1 MHRLQE
7 YSYTI
12 SRKERKSARNNSE
25 RYCGYLMNPF
35 KSRKTEKMARSAV
48 DTSVQVLIYNN

>member
-12 SRKERKSARNNSE
+12 SRKERKSARNNPK
-25 RYCGYLMNPF
+25 GI
-35 KSRKTEKMARSAV
+35 V
-48 DTSVQVLIYNN
+48 GI